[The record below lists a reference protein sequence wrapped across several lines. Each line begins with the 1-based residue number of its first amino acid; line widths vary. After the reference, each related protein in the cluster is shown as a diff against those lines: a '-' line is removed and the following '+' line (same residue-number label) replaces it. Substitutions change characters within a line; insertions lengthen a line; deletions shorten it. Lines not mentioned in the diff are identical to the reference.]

1 MRRALL
7 LVFLVAACATA
18 GTARADGDPAS
29 DYLLQTLVFFPF
41 DAKIPVARQRE
52 TFDLVNAANKS
63 GYKIRAAIIWS
74 AYDLGAVTSLWR
86 KPRTYARFLGTE
98 LRYVYTG
105 RLLIVMPNGFGF
117 YWKGHPDAQEYA
129 VLSKIKTGTSPNE
142 LVEATQKA
150 VVALAGANGVTVEG
164 KGGGAES
171 RTKQRVIIVIAAV
184 GAVFLAVG
192 LRVLLRRRQKTES
205 SGS

>member
-7 LVFLVAACATA
+7 LALVAACVAA

-29 DYLLQTLVFFPF
+29 DYLLQTPVFFPF
-41 DAKIPVARQRE
+41 DAKIPKAKQKE
-52 TFDLVNAANKS
+52 TFELVTAANRA

-98 LRYVYTG
+98 LRFVYTD

-117 YWKGHPDAQEYA
+117 YWKGHPDSQEYA
-129 VLSKIKTGTSPNE
+129 VLSKIKTGKSADE
-142 LVEATQKA
+142 LIDATQKA
-150 VVALAGANGVTVEG
+150 VVALAAAKGVKVEAKNGSSG
-164 KGGGAES
+164 S
-171 RTKQRVIIVIAAV
+171 RTKQRVIIVLD
-184 GAVFLAVG
+184 AVFAVWLA
-192 LRVLLRRRQKTES
+192 VLLRLFLRKRA
-205 SGS
+205 

>member
-7 LVFLVAACATA
+7 LVLLVGACVTA

-41 DAKIPVARQRE
+41 DAKIPVAKQRE
-52 TFDLVNAANKS
+52 TFDLVNAANKG

-74 AYDLGAVTSLWR
+74 AYDLGAVTSLWK

-98 LRYVYTG
+98 LRYVYKN
-105 RLLIVMPNGFGF
+105 RLLIVMPNGFGY
-117 YWKGHPDAQEYA
+117 YWRGHPDAKAYA
-129 VLSKIKTGTSPNE
+129 VLSKIKTGKSPDE

-150 VVALAGANGVTVEG
+150 VVALAAANGVKVEAANG
-164 KGGGAES
+164 KSES
-171 RTKQRVIIVIAAV
+171 RTKQRVIIVLVAV

-192 LRVLLRRRQKTES
+192 LRVLLRRKETS
-205 SGS
+205 